1 MSRDM
6 RNISARDRNRIKARA
21 YQAAASSL
29 VGGLVGQKEVVRNF
43 KKMPLE
49 VQAKITQNAIKPLV
63 KLAVQTWKRGIKN
76 ANSSGSS
83 NAFRRRYG
91 GTSLRA
97 ALAKSV
103 KAKNPSGK
111 GTKSL
116 RGYAVMT
123 GGVSNHGK
131 KGKATTSA
139 SQMWWLEKGTR
150 PHALGKGSKLGRED
164 GPRGPQH
171 GRKHPGTK
179 PVTDVRFAL
188 RRLKPRAIRMFETA
202 VRLGMR
208 SGGERITAQQFK
220 RMTR

>member
-29 VGGLVGQKEVVRNF
+29 VGGLIGQKEVVRNF
-43 KKMPLE
+43 KKMPTE

-63 KLAVQTWKRGIKN
+63 KLSVQTWKRGIKN
-76 ANSSGSS
+76 ANASGRS

-131 KGKATTSA
+131 KGQATTSA
-139 SQMWWLEKGTR
+139 SQMWWLEKGTD
-150 PHALGKGSKLGRED
+150 PHELGN
-164 GPRGPQH
+164 

-188 RRLKPRAIRMFETA
+188 RRLKPRALRMFETA

>member
-6 RNISARDRNRIKARA
+6 RNMSARDRNRIKARA

-29 VGGLVGQKEVVRNF
+29 VSELIGQKDLVRNF
-43 KKMPLE
+43 QKMPKDI
-49 VQAKITQNAIKPLV
+49 QAKITQNAIKPIV
-63 KLAVQTWKRGIKN
+63 KLSVQTWKRGIKN
-76 ANSSGSS
+76 ANASGRS

-131 KGKATTSA
+131 RGQAESSA

-150 PHALGKGSKLGRED
+150 PHALGKGSRLGREG

-179 PVTDVRFAL
+179 PITDVRFAL
-188 RRLKPRAIRMFETA
+188 RRQKPRALRMFETA
-202 VRLGMR
+202 VRLGIR

-220 RMTR
+220 RMTK